1 MQMDFH
7 VVTNGTDETLPL
19 LYQWE
24 IHDAQTG
31 ELRGRYVGK
40 ASAGSRRP
48 RRDYARNVRR
58 LLGGLPYRKGKP
70 DKYRGV
76 HRALAEAV
84 RNGDRITLTL
94 LWNVAP
100 GEDINEAE
108 RATIR
113 ALNCTLNG

>member
-1 MQMDFH
+1 MDFH
-7 VVTNGTDETLPL
+7 VVTNGTDETQPL

-24 IHDAQTG
+24 IHDAITG

-40 ASAGSRRP
+40 ASAGGRRP
-48 RRDYARNVRR
+48 RKHYARNVRR
-58 LLGGLPYRKGKP
+58 LLAGLAYRKGRP
-70 DKYRGV
+70 DSYRSV

-84 RNGDRITLTL
+84 RKGDRITLTL
-94 LWNVAP
+94 LRNVTP

-113 ALNCTLNG
+113 ALKCTLNG